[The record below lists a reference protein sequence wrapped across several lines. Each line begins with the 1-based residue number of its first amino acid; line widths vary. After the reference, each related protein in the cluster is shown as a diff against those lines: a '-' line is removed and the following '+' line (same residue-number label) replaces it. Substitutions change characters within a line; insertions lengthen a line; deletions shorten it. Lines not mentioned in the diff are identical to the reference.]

1 MPDSGTLSYPG
12 RELADLLVHGGHLTS
27 PEWVTAFTEVPR
39 HVFMPRVYV
48 PRPEGGFRVVDVDG
62 TAPLAYQDE
71 AWVTQLDGGHPAPD
85 GNGVVHGAP
94 TSSTSAPSLMAAM
107 LEALDVADGMRVLE
121 VGTGTGYNAALLCH
135 ALGEG
140 NVTTIDVDRH
150 LTDTAADALAEAGY
164 RPTVVCGDGAAGVA
178 ERAPFDR
185 IIATCG
191 VDRVPAAWLTQL
203 APHGAIL
210 VNISKG
216 IVLLRR
222 HHDGSVSGPFLSPA
236 GFMPLRAD
244 TDPDRLAPRAIV
256 EATSNEADST
266 HTTSELPE
274 LPFAM
279 GAFFANLIADRSQLL
294 FLHGHDDTV
303 SSYRWVHP
311 QSNSWARVDLADDH
325 ATVHQA
331 GPRQLWNDM
340 TPVLESWQA
349 AGRPGIERYGL
360 TVTDNGQHTLWLD
373 QPGQSVMPLPA

>member
-1 MPDSGTLSYPG
+1 MTIIDDTAELRAS
-12 RELADLLVHGGHLTS
+12 LADQLAEILDS
-27 PEWVTAFTEVPR
+27 PLWQNAFRAVPR
-39 HVFMPRVYV
+39 HVFAPRFAIHDPVTRTLV
-48 PRPEGGFRVVDVDG
+48 HHDVTDAERRDAALAAAYSDDTLLTRFSEDG
-62 TAPLAYQDE
+62 TAIS
-71 AWVTQLDGGHPAPD
+71 
-85 GNGVVHGAP
+85 
-94 TSSTSAPSLMAAM
+94 SSTEPSLMASM
-107 LEALDVADGMRVLE
+107 LQALDAQPGHRVLE